1 MGRRGI
7 ELEAKFAPADE
18 ATLAALAACDDFPG
32 WRVVGRHDEAQQNTY
47 YDTAEGLLEADSCSL
62 RRRMLNGGRGGAE
75 WTFKRGRGPGR
86 DGIARR
92 REVNALLAGNQT
104 DPARVNCEPIARA
117 RRVVGERP
125 LLPLFTLLTTRTQIE
140 LGRGDGTRL
149 ALALDRLRM
158 EGQPGYRETE
168 IEIELL
174 DGDEGGLAQLSVWLM
189 RECGVLPMRGSKRGR
204 ALAWKRGRGLPV
216 VAPDLALELLAERIE
231 LLRSR
236 AQGRALV
243 IAIAAPRGS
252 DQARSLATAL
262 AARLPAA
269 QAGLGRDAL
278 DAATGVAILDGP
290 TVLDDG
296 PSDIGV
302 WAKVGLPH
310 PLLAR
315 IIDDAAAAG
324 TDEWSILRR
333 CGEYVVPSQRR
344 FIDSAAHW
352 ADIVVIDNAP
362 PDCPGR
368 IATPAQQLKLVGWPS
383 ATALTAAGL
392 GGAAVGHE
400 EDHFLQPPA
409 AQHGEYLRVRL
420 IEDTAWASF
429 RRAGEDETRPIATY
443 EARPRILPLL
453 HNLGYRDAGLL
464 TKLRRRYRLG
474 GWEIALDRVAG
485 LGRYCELRRVAD
497 DARDASEIAALL
509 GLAGAETTTA
519 TYLALWHAEQAAF
532 AAATGRADAATL
544 AENETHDHAQSGGA
558 GPDAR

>member
-18 ATLAALAACDDFPG
+18 ATLAALAACDEFPG
-32 WRVVGRHDEAQQNTY
+32 WRVVERHAEAQQNTY
-47 YDTAEGLLEADSCSL
+47 YDTADGLLEANSCSL
-62 RRRMLNGGRGGAE
+62 RRRMLDGGRGGAE

-92 REVNALLAGNQT
+92 REVNALLPGNQT
-104 DPARVNCEPIARA
+104 DPAKVVCEPISRA
-117 RRVVGERP
+117 RRVIGERP
-125 LLPLFTLLTTRTQIE
+125 LLPLFTLLTTRSQID
-140 LGRGDGTRL
+140 LGRGDGTRV
-149 ALALDRLRM
+149 ALALDRLQM
-158 EGQPGYRETE
+158 EGQPAYRETE

-174 DGDEGGLAQLSVWLM
+174 DGDEGGLAHLAVWLM
-189 RECGVLPMRGSKRGR
+189 REYGVLPMRGSKRGR
-204 ALAWKRGRGLPV
+204 ALAWKRGLGLPV
-216 VAPDLALELLAERIE
+216 VAPDLALALLVERTE

-236 AQGRALV
+236 AQGRALM
-243 IAIAAPRGS
+243 IALAAPRGS
-252 DQARSLATAL
+252 DQAQVLAMAL
-262 AARLPAA
+262 AARLPEAQTCPDRAA
-269 QAGLGRDAL
+269 IN
-278 DAATGVAILDGP
+278 ATTTVAILDGP

-296 PSDIGV
+296 PSDLGV

-315 IIDDAAAAG
+315 LIDDAAAAG
-324 TDEWSILRR
+324 TDDWSILRR

-344 FIDSAAHW
+344 FIDPAAHW
-352 ADIVVIDNAP
+352 ADIVVINNAP
-362 PDCPGR
+362 PVGPGR
-368 IATPAQQLKLVGWPS
+368 SATPQQQVKLVGWPS

-392 GGAAVGHE
+392 SGAAVVHE
-400 EDHFLQPPA
+400 EDHFLTPPA
-409 AQHGEYLRVRL
+409 AQDGEFLRVRL

-429 RRAGEDETRPIATY
+429 AEADAGETTQIATY

-485 LGRYCELRRVAD
+485 LGRYSELRRVAD
-497 DARDASEIAALL
+497 DPRNADELAALL

-532 AAATGRADAATL
+532 AAATARDVAAKQADDQAQTGAAT
-544 AENETHDHAQSGGA
+544 
-558 GPDAR
+558 PDVR